1 VLDGVQIPHR
11 NGQFSGSGRACS
23 RQHSGVSCAK
33 TAEATEMPF
42 GLWTLVDPKK
52 HLLDGV
58 QIARAPY
65 QGAIIREKDMPGQVQ
80 DNLP

>member
-1 VLDGVQIPHR
+1 MQ
-11 NGQFSGSGRACS
+11 
-23 RQHSGVSCAK
+23 K

-42 GLWTLVDPKK
+42 GLWTLVDSKK

-65 QGAIIREKDMPGQVQ
+65 QGAIIREKDMPGQAQ